1 MRILFVL
8 ENYFPHIGGVE
19 RVFRTLAEGLVAHS
33 FTVDVVTRRLPGTT
47 AFEVLNGVRIHR
59 VSAFNRYFF
68 TFLSLPKVLAL
79 AHRADIIHTT
89 TFNGA
94 PPAWLAARLLR
105 KKCIIT
111 VHEVWV
117 NRWRELT
124 DCSRLSAHIHNFL
137 EKMIYWLRFDYYAC
151 VSQAT
156 QKDLLALGVAA
167 ARTSVIYNGID
178 YGFFDPKKYDEE
190 KVRKEVGPGFVYLT
204 YGRPGPSKG
213 IEFVVKAVPSVLKK
227 IPDSQLLLILSKD
240 KAYQKRYQAIM
251 KLINDLGV
259 SSHVIVHNPV
269 AWEELPA
276 YIKAVDCVVIPSL
289 AEGFG
294 FTAAESCAMG
304 IPVVATNAG
313 SLPEVVSGTHVLV
326 PARDADA
333 LARAVA
339 DVAHGRTRKSVVKK
353 FPVRKMV
360 EGYRGV
366 YAALGTEKKAF

>member
-19 RVFRTLAEGLVAHS
+19 RVFRTLAEGLVAQG
-33 FTVDVVTRRLPGTT
+33 FTVDVVTRRLPNTRR
-47 AFEVLNGVRIHR
+47 FEILNGVRIHR
-59 VSAFNRYFF
+59 VRSSNRYLF
-68 TFLSLPKVLAL
+68 TFFSLPQVLGL
-79 AHRADIIHTT
+79 ARRADIIHTT

-105 KKCIIT
+105 KKCVIT

-137 EKMIYWLRFDYYAC
+137 EKMIYRLRFDYYAC

-178 YGFFDPKKYDEE
+178 YGFFDPEKYDEK

-213 IEFVVKAVPSVLKK
+213 IEFVVKAVPQIVKEVPGSK
-227 IPDSQLLLILSKD
+227 LLLILSKD
-240 KAYQKRYQAIM
+240 KAYRTRYESIL
-251 KLINDLGV
+251 KLISKLGIFE
-259 SSHVIVHNPV
+259 HVIVHNPV

-326 PARDADA
+326 QARDAGTIA
-333 LARAVA
+333 AGVVAVHA
-339 DVAHGRTRKSVVKK
+339 GKAQKTPLKR
-353 FPVRKMV
+353 FPVEKMV
-360 EGYRGV
+360 GGYVGV
-366 YAALGTEKKAF
+366 YRKLAEKLI